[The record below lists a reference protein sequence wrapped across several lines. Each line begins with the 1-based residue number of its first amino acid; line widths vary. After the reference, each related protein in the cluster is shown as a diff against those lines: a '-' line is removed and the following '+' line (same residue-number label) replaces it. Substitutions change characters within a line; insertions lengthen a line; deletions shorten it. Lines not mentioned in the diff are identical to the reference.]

1 MVGASYAPTYLI
13 VIILEFGMRDSAVTF
28 DERILT
34 DEIFP
39 YNYPRTIADII
50 NESAFIGS
58 RNTLKLIRP
67 WFADIGEEEVLLKSG
82 LQLLPKIPLEPFSVG
97 LAMSLVEET
106 SEVVISDYNLKLLMT
121 DVVKRDFSED
131 AFLIQKAIDHI
142 YLETST
148 SFRDLEELVLAN
160 AYSHITRVLSVGGQT
175 YVYFNDED
183 ERLVAYHEME
193 EEHATGGSTRFISP
207 RKQALAIGNFVPW
220 ARDIELV
227 FPRYRLDGH
236 AKRRGYCETE

>member
-1 MVGASYAPTYLI
+1 
-13 VIILEFGMRDSAVTF
+13 MRDSSVTF

-39 YNYPRTIADII
+39 YDYPRTIADII
-50 NESAFIGS
+50 NKSAFIGS

-67 WFADIGEEEVLLKSG
+67 WFADIGEEEVLLRSG
-82 LQLLPKIPLEPFSVG
+82 LQLLPEIPLEPFSVG
-97 LAMSLVEET
+97 LAMSLVEDN

-142 YLETST
+142 YLETNTYS
-148 SFRDLEELVLAN
+148 RDLGQVVLAN

-183 ERLVAYHEME
+183 ERLVAYYEME
-193 EEHATGGSTRFISP
+193 EEHAASGSARFIPP
-207 RKQALAIGNFVPW
+207 RKQSLTIGNFVPW

-227 FPRYRLDGH
+227 FPRYRLDGY
-236 AKRRGYCETE
+236 AKRRGYSETE

>member
-1 MVGASYAPTYLI
+1 
-13 VIILEFGMRDSAVTF
+13 MRDSAVTF

-67 WFADIGEEEVLLKSG
+67 WFTDISEEEVLLRSG
-82 LQLLPKIPLEPFSVG
+82 LQLLPEIPLEPFSVG
-97 LAMSLVEET
+97 FAMSLVEEV

-121 DVVKRDFSED
+121 DIVKRDFSED

-148 SFRDLEELVLAN
+148 SSRDLEQLVLAN
-160 AYSHITRVLSVGGQT
+160 AYSHITRVLSAGGQT

-193 EEHATGGSTRFISP
+193 EEHATSGSTRFISP

-227 FPRYRLDGH
+227 FSRYRLDGH

>member
-1 MVGASYAPTYLI
+1 
-13 VIILEFGMRDSAVTF
+13 MRDSAVTF

-67 WFADIGEEEVLLKSG
+67 WFANIGEEEVLSRSG

-193 EEHATGGSTRFISP
+193 EEHAASGSARFISP

-236 AKRRGYCETE
+236 AKRRGYRETE